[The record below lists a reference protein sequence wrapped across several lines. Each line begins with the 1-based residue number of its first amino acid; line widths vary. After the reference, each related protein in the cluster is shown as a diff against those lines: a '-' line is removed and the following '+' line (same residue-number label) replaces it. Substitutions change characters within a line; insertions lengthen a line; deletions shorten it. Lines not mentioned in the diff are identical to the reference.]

1 MLVLIA
7 DDNADNRQ
15 LLIDIIQ
22 SIGYEV
28 VSAFD
33 GPETLTL
40 VRDRKPNL
48 VILDVNMPGMS
59 GFEVCDQLKADAET
73 ADIPVLMLT
82 ALRADDYKTQGIV
95 STADDF
101 VSKPFNPRELIAR
114 IKLWMEPKK
123 AVDGLPKGDQSQDEA
138 GQAGPR
144 FSP

>member
-22 SIGYEV
+22 SIGHEV

-33 GPETLTL
+33 GPETLAL
-40 VRDRKPNL
+40 VRDRKPDL

-59 GFEVCDQLKADAET
+59 GFEVCNQLKADPET
-73 ADIPVLMLT
+73 DDIPVVMLT

-95 STADDF
+95 STADDY

-114 IKLWMEPKK
+114 IKLWLEPKE
-123 AVDGLPKGDQSQDEA
+123 AVDTLSKSDQSQDEP
-138 GQAGPR
+138 G
-144 FSP
+144 